1 MISKEDARK
10 DIEEVVEKHD
20 AFFCCVRNVS
30 GLVNTIIKKMK
41 FSSADTIKRY
51 VSKPGIR
58 DDIPPAVMEIIHN
71 YASNKISANEAR
83 ELLSER
89 GLFYTELVKEKVSEF
104 EKQIHEYI
112 SARGI

>member
-10 DIEEVVEKHD
+10 DIEAVVEKHD

-30 GLVNTIIKKMK
+30 TLVSTVIKKMK
-41 FSSADTIKRY
+41 FSSADTIQRY
-51 VSKPGIR
+51 VDKPGIR
-58 DDIPPAVMEIIHN
+58 DDLPPVVMEIIHN
-71 YASNKISANEAR
+71 YASNKISSNEAR

-89 GLFYTELVKEKVSEF
+89 GLFYTEIIQEKVREF

-112 SARGI
+112 ASRGI